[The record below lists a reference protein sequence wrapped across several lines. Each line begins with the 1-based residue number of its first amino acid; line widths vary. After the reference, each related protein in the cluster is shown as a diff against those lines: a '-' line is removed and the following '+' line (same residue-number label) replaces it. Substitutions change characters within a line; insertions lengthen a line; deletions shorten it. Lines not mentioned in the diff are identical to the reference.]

1 MEDSLDV
8 YRHNLSCQ
16 SPLSQNTIPHSP
28 WGVCVFVNLGELFL
42 LVVVL
47 VICGTED

>member
-1 MEDSLDV
+1 MEDSLD
-8 YRHNLSCQ
+8 NLSCQ
-16 SPLSQNTIPHSP
+16 SPFSQNTIPHSP
-28 WGVCVFVNLGELFL
+28 WGVFVNSGQLFL